1 MSSRRPCVANWSI
14 TTHSPSD
21 LEWHGRRRDI
31 GGPQWAAMYRTKLL
45 TLVAGALIV
54 GSVVAGWIA
63 IGRLAAATQRGLART
78 EQSLST
84 ARDLATD
91 TASSAGQLQQV
102 ITVVGEGLKST
113 VNALVATRQVSAGVR
128 GLLDVVS
135 VFDRIENL
143 SQSLTDAEASIAEV
157 EIDLAEA
164 SGSVEEAGPVLD
176 QAVSSLASIPAELDR
191 SISEVES
198 SRARIGQQVWLWRL
212 AIAAG
217 GAALMVMLV
226 LISQLRGV
234 VLARSPVAGEPQP

>member
-1 MSSRRPCVANWSI
+1 
-14 TTHSPSD
+14 
-21 LEWHGRRRDI
+21 
-31 GGPQWAAMYRTKLL
+31 MYRSKML
-45 TLVAGALIV
+45 TLLAGVLIV

-84 ARDLATD
+84 ARDLAAD

-102 ITVVGEGLKST
+102 ITVVGEGLSST
-113 VNALVATRQVSAGVR
+113 VEALVATRQVSAGVR

-135 VFDRIENL
+135 VFDRVENL
-143 SQSLTDAEASIAEV
+143 SKSLTDAEASIAVV

-176 QAVSSLASIPAELDR
+176 KAVTSLTAIPAELDR
-191 SISEVES
+191 SITEVES

-217 GAALMVMLV
+217 GAALMVMLL
-226 LISQLRGV
+226 LIAQLRRPVIG
-234 VLARSPVAGEPQP
+234 RSGAVGEPQP

>member
-1 MSSRRPCVANWSI
+1 
-14 TTHSPSD
+14 
-21 LEWHGRRRDI
+21 
-31 GGPQWAAMYRTKLL
+31 MYRSKLL
-45 TLVAGALIV
+45 TLLAGVLILA
-54 GSVVAGWIA
+54 SVVAGWIA

-84 ARDLATD
+84 ARDLAAD

-102 ITVVGEGLKST
+102 ITVVGEGLSST
-113 VNALVATRQVSAGVR
+113 VDALVATRQVSASVR

-143 SQSLTDAEASIAEV
+143 SKSLTDAEASIAVV

-164 SGSVEEAGPVLD
+164 SGSVEEAAPVLD
-176 QAVSSLASIPAELDR
+176 KAVTSLTSIPAELDR
-191 SISEVES
+191 SIAEVES

-217 GAALMVMLV
+217 GAALTVMLV
-226 LISQLRGV
+226 LISQLRRLV
-234 VLARSPVAGEPQP
+234 TDRSVVAGEPQP

>member
-1 MSSRRPCVANWSI
+1 
-14 TTHSPSD
+14 
-21 LEWHGRRRDI
+21 
-31 GGPQWAAMYRTKLL
+31 MYRSKML
-45 TLVAGALIV
+45 TLLAGVLIV

-84 ARDLATD
+84 ARDLAAD

-102 ITVVGEGLKST
+102 ITVVGQGLSST
-113 VNALVATRQVSAGVR
+113 VDALVATRQVSASVR

-135 VFDRIENL
+135 VFDRVENL
-143 SQSLTDAEASIAEV
+143 SQSLTDAEASIAVV

-176 QAVSSLASIPAELDR
+176 KAVASLTSIPAELDR
-191 SISEVES
+191 SIAEVES

-217 GAALMVMLV
+217 GAALMIMLLLV
-226 LISQLRGV
+226 AQLRRAVIG
-234 VLARSPVAGEPQP
+234 RSGEVGEPQP

>member
-1 MSSRRPCVANWSI
+1 
-14 TTHSPSD
+14 
-21 LEWHGRRRDI
+21 
-31 GGPQWAAMYRTKLL
+31 MYRSKML
-45 TLVAGALIV
+45 TLLAGVLIV

-84 ARDLATD
+84 ARDLAAD

-102 ITVVGEGLKST
+102 ITVVGQGLSST
-113 VNALVATRQVSAGVR
+113 VDALVATRQVSASVR

-135 VFDRIENL
+135 VFDRVENL
-143 SQSLTDAEASIAEV
+143 SQSLTDAEASIAVV

-176 QAVSSLASIPAELDR
+176 KAVASLTSIPAQLDR
-191 SISEVES
+191 SIAEVES

-217 GAALMVMLV
+217 GAALMIMLLLV
-226 LISQLRGV
+226 AQLRRAVIG
-234 VLARSPVAGEPQP
+234 RSGEVGEPQP

>member
-1 MSSRRPCVANWSI
+1 
-14 TTHSPSD
+14 
-21 LEWHGRRRDI
+21 
-31 GGPQWAAMYRTKLL
+31 MYRSKML
-45 TLVAGALIV
+45 TLLAGVLIV

-84 ARDLATD
+84 ARDLAAD
-91 TASSAGQLQQV
+91 SASSAGQLQQV
-102 ITVVGEGLKST
+102 ITVVGQGLSST
-113 VNALVATRQVSAGVR
+113 VDALVATRQVSASVR

-135 VFDRIENL
+135 VFDRVENL
-143 SQSLTDAEASIAEV
+143 SKSLTDAEASIAVV

-176 QAVSSLASIPAELDR
+176 KAVTSLTSIPAELDR
-191 SISEVES
+191 SIAEVES

-217 GAALMVMLV
+217 GAALMVMLL
-226 LISQLRGV
+226 LIAQLRRPVIG
-234 VLARSPVAGEPQP
+234 RSGAVGEPQP

>member
-1 MSSRRPCVANWSI
+1 
-14 TTHSPSD
+14 
-21 LEWHGRRRDI
+21 
-31 GGPQWAAMYRTKLL
+31 MYRSKML
-45 TLVAGALIV
+45 TLLAGVLIV

-84 ARDLATD
+84 ARDLAAD

-102 ITVVGEGLKST
+102 ITVVGEGLSST
-113 VNALVATRQVSAGVR
+113 VEALVATRQVSAGVR

-135 VFDRIENL
+135 VFDRVENL
-143 SQSLTDAEASIAEV
+143 SKSLTDAEASIAVV

-176 QAVSSLASIPAELDR
+176 KAVTSLTSIPAELDR
-191 SISEVES
+191 SIAEVES

-217 GAALMVMLV
+217 GAALMVMLL
-226 LISQLRGV
+226 LIAQLRRAVIG
-234 VLARSPVAGEPQP
+234 RSGAVGEPQP

>member
-1 MSSRRPCVANWSI
+1 
-14 TTHSPSD
+14 
-21 LEWHGRRRDI
+21 
-31 GGPQWAAMYRTKLL
+31 MYRSKML
-45 TLVAGALIV
+45 TLLAGVLIV

-84 ARDLATD
+84 ARDLAAE

-102 ITVVGEGLKST
+102 ITVVGEGLSST
-113 VNALVATRQVSAGVR
+113 VEALVATRQVSASVR

-135 VFDRIENL
+135 VFDRVENL
-143 SQSLTDAEASIAEV
+143 SKSLTDAEASIAVV

-164 SGSVEEAGPVLD
+164 AGSIDEAGPVLD
-176 QAVSSLASIPAELDR
+176 TAVSSLRSIPAELDR
-191 SISEVES
+191 SIAEVES

-226 LISQLRGV
+226 LISQLRGA
-234 VLARSPVAGEPQP
+234 VLGARP

>member
-1 MSSRRPCVANWSI
+1 
-14 TTHSPSD
+14 
-21 LEWHGRRRDI
+21 
-31 GGPQWAAMYRTKLL
+31 MYRSKML
-45 TLVAGALIV
+45 TLLAGVLIV

-84 ARDLATD
+84 ARDLAAD

-102 ITVVGEGLKST
+102 ITVVGEGLSST
-113 VNALVATRQVSAGVR
+113 VEALVATRQVSAGVR

-135 VFDRIENL
+135 VFDRVENL
-143 SQSLTDAEASIAEV
+143 SKSLTDAEASIAVV

-176 QAVSSLASIPAELDR
+176 KAVASLTSIPAELDR
-191 SISEVES
+191 SIAEVES

-217 GAALMVMLV
+217 GAALMVMLL
-226 LISQLRGV
+226 LIAQLRRAVIG
-234 VLARSPVAGEPQP
+234 RSGAVGEPQP